1 MKIERVCVHNYRSI
15 IDAEVRVDDYLLLV
29 GANNAGKTTFL
40 NAIRLFYGDIKWED
54 DDFPCNRKEDNEA
67 WVEIEFRLNDVEW
80 ENLADV
86 YKDNADQKLTL
97 RRYFRSPDK
106 VKARSD
112 NVYAVQGEAVSETLF
127 YGAKSVGVGK
137 LGTLIYIPAIVT
149 QNEQMKLSGPS
160 PFRELMKLLVEG
172 RMMASTEFQNVAAAI
187 DSLNQAGNQA
197 NGFFSAFTAPMN
209 ARLQADWG
217 VNMGLQVSLPKTE
230 DILKTMLS
238 ASFSDQA
245 LKNAEI
251 EFGRFGQGMQRSVI
265 NLLIEL
271 LPTFQ
276 TQNAVKTKAGKDS
289 EKKEFSADF
298 LLILYEEPEA
308 FLHPSQQILLAR
320 KLHDLGAQPDRQVIA
335 SSHSSVFASRK
346 VDDLHQM
353 VRFERVNGRSHVYQ
367 PGLGKIRQKLA
378 DVSREFETRVRVGGK
393 ASGDPSQL
401 QNRDEYFFSLWLDAE
416 RAGVFFANKVF
427 LVEGPTEKVL
437 FEYLLSDVWADQLQ
451 ELGNFA
457 ILDCSGKFNIPRFM
471 QLMHAFGIKF
481 GIMIDD
487 DNGRTTKEGISHQA
501 LNTVI
506 KEMCGREG
514 LKEES
519 CADPVMLPDC
529 LEKFLGL
536 QVPSRGD
543 FKPSEMLAAL
553 QDPATFAKLPLN
565 ELKAKFRSAMG
576 LPISIP

>member
-1 MKIERVCVHNYRSI
+1 
-15 IDAEVRVDDYLLLV
+15 
-29 GANNAGKTTFL
+29 
-40 NAIRLFYGDIKWED
+40 
-54 DDFPCNRKEDNEA
+54 
-67 WVEIEFRLNDVEW
+67 
-80 ENLADV
+80 
-86 YKDNADQKLTL
+86 
-97 RRYFRSPDK
+97 
-106 VKARSD
+106 
-112 NVYAVQGEAVSETLF
+112 
-127 YGAKSVGVGK
+127 
-137 LGTLIYIPAIVT
+137 
-149 QNEQMKLSGPS
+149 
-160 PFRELMKLLVEG
+160 
-172 RMMASTEFQNVAAAI
+172 
-187 DSLNQAGNQA
+187 
-197 NGFFSAFTAPMN
+197 
-209 ARLQADWG
+209 
-217 VNMGLQVSLPKTE
+217 
-230 DILKTMLS
+230 MLS

-245 LKNAEI
+245 LNNAEI
-251 EFGRFGQGMQRSVI
+251 EFSRFGQGMQRSVI

-289 EKKEFSADF
+289 EMKDFSADF

-367 PGLGKIRQKLA
+367 PGLGKIRRKLA
-378 DVSREFETRVRVGGK
+378 EAAEEFEGRVRVAGT
-393 ASGDPSQL
+393 ASGSPSQL

-427 LVEGPTEKVL
+427 L
-437 FEYLLSDVWADQLQ
+437 
-451 ELGNFA
+451 
-457 ILDCSGKFNIPRFM
+457 DCSGKFNIPRFM
-471 QLMHAFGIKF
+471 HLMHAFGIKF

-487 DNGRTTKEGISHQA
+487 DNGRTTSKGISHQA

-514 LKEES
+514 LKEVS

-529 LEKFLGL
+529 LETFLGL
-536 QVPSRGD
+536 QVPTRGD

-565 ELKAKFRSAMG
+565 ALKAKFRSAMG
-576 LPISIP
+576 LP

>member
-1 MKIERVCVHNYRSI
+1 MKIERVHVHNYRSI
-15 IDAEVRVDDYLLLV
+15 IEAEVQVDDYLLLV

-54 DDFPCNRKEDNEA
+54 DDFPCKGNEDDEA
-67 WVEIEFRLNDVEW
+67 WVEIEFRLNNVEW
-80 ENLADV
+80 ENLADK
-86 YKDNADQKLTL
+86 YKENPNQKLTL
-97 RRYFRSPDK
+97 RRYFKSPDK
-106 VKARSD
+106 VKPRND
-112 NVYAVQGEAVSETLF
+112 NVYALMGEEVSETLF

-172 RMMASTEFQNVAAAI
+172 RMMASTEFHNVAAAI
-187 DSLNQAGNQA
+187 ESLNQAGNQA

-209 ARLQADWG
+209 TRLQADRG
-217 VNMGLQVSLPKTE
+217 VNMGLQVRLPKTE

-245 LKNAEI
+245 LNNAEI
-251 EFGRFGQGMQRSVI
+251 EFSRFGQGMQRSVI

-289 EKKEFSADF
+289 EMKDFSADF

-367 PGLGKIRQKLA
+367 PGLGKIRRKLA
-378 DVSREFETRVRVGGK
+378 EAAEEFEGRVRVAGT
-393 ASGDPSQL
+393 ASGSPSQL

-427 LVEGPTEKVL
+427 LVEGPTEKAL
-437 FEYLLSDVWADQLQ
+437 FEYLLSQDWADQLQ

-471 QLMHAFGIKF
+471 HLMHAFGIKF

-487 DNGRTTKEGISHQA
+487 DNGRTTSKGISHQA

-514 LKEES
+514 LKEVS

-529 LEKFLGL
+529 LETFLGL
-536 QVPSRGD
+536 QVPTRGD

-565 ELKAKFRSAMG
+565 ALKAKFRSAMG
-576 LPISIP
+576 LPISIS